1 MGSRTRFAV
10 PARVVALIR
19 GLHPEIKSKVRAG
32 FDAIGANPTS
42 EGKAL
47 KRELEGLRSFRV
59 GRLRIV
65 YRIRSVTVI
74 EIVAIGPRRVIYDET
89 LRLLKRESHDD

>member
-1 MGSRTRFAV
+1 MAARVRFAL

-32 FDAIGANPTS
+32 LDAVRANPSS

-59 GRLRIV
+59 GRFRIV
-65 YRIRSVTVI
+65 YRIRSATVI
-74 EIVAIGPRRVIYDET
+74 ELVAIGPRRIIYEET
-89 LRLLKRESHDD
+89 LRLLKRDARDV

>member
-1 MGSRTRFAV
+1 MASRVRFAV
-10 PARVVALIR
+10 PAHVVALIR

-32 FDAIGANPTS
+32 FDAIRANPSS

-47 KRELEGLRSFRV
+47 KRELEGLRSFRI

-65 YRIRSVTVI
+65 YRIRSAAVI
-74 EIVAIGPRRVIYDET
+74 EILAIGPRRIIYEET
-89 LRLLKRESHDD
+89 LRLLKRETHDS